1 MAGIAF
7 TVWDR
12 HTIYTRMSRRVKS
25 GVLILN
31 TIFTQLPQKQIIA
44 IKIDTVSLD
53 STYIKVHPDAVGALK
68 KTERNASVRLGE
80 EKTPK
85 FIWLPRAIE

>member
-12 HTIYTRMSRRVKS
+12 HTIYTRMSRRAKS
-25 GVLILN
+25 GVLN
-31 TIFTQLPQKQIIA
+31 TIFTQLPQKQIIV

-53 STYIKVHPDAVGALK
+53 STYIKVHPDGTGALK
-68 KTERNASVRLGE
+68 NLENNPSVNSVE
-80 EKTPK
+80 AETPK
-85 FIWLPRAIE
+85 FIWLPPIIE